1 MRNVLLFCLSV
12 VCLLLTG
19 CEKSIV
25 GEQSE
30 ESALEG
36 NVLLRLS
43 IYEQESFGTRAVQD
57 IGQWCSRVNVAFFQ
71 DGTKVKSASQERS
84 FSSFGTVP
92 VSIAAGTYEVVVI
105 AHNCDGSATIT
116 NEETVTFPS
125 NLVTDT
131 FYYYGTLTVSD
142 QQASYDLE
150 LQRCVAMFRLK
161 IADAIPDD
169 AVKIRFYYTGGSST
183 FSPKKGVGCVNSRQ
197 TVMMPLSP
205 SQKVYEVYTLPRAD
219 SEALKMTITCYND
232 DNDVQAEKEL
242 TDVPITTN
250 KITSYTCTMFGGT
263 AEPGSDDPGSGSET
277 SSGLRLSLNGEWG
290 GTISAN

>member
-1 MRNVLLFCLSV
+1 MRNVSLLCLFVLS
-12 VCLLLTG
+12 LLLTG

-43 IYEQESFGTRAVQD
+43 IYEQGPFGTRAVQD
-57 IGQWCSRVNVAFFQ
+57 LSQWCSRVNVAFFK

-92 VSIAAGTYEVVVI
+92 VSIAAGTYQVVVI
-105 AHNCDGSATIT
+105 AHNCEGSATIT

-125 NLVTDT
+125 SLVTDT

-142 QQASYDLE
+142 QLTSYDLE

-197 TVMMPLSP
+197 SVMIPMSP

-219 SEALKMTITCYND
+219 SETLKMTITCYTA
-232 DNDVQAEKEL
+232 DNDVRAEKEL
-242 TDVPITTN
+242 DDVPITTN
-250 KITSYTCTMFGGT
+250 KITSYTCTMFGGS
-263 AEPGSDDPGSGSET
+263 AEPGSDDSGSGSEA
-277 SSGLRLSLNGEWG
+277 SGGLRLSLNGEWG
-290 GTISAN
+290 GTIIVN